1 MHFILTVTMDFILFR
16 SFKLNTRVRECAHVW
31 QSVAACLHIKSGKA
45 GQYLRSGV
53 PTFVGCQDGDIGAG
67 VETLLIQFAQQWLQA
82 ISQAQLMHQF
92 VKGLTKLE
100 SQRTGGGKLEC
111 TRIPKLSYVLLK
123 NLYVNIS

>member
-1 MHFILTVTMDFILFR
+1 MYGKVWLPVYTSNLGKQANTSDLASPHLWDVRMVTLVLGL
-16 SFKLNTRVRECAHVW
+16 KLC
-31 QSVAACLHIKSGKA
+31 SSCLLSSGSK
-45 GQYLRSGV
+45 
-53 PTFVGCQDGDIGAG
+53 P
-67 VETLLIQFAQQWLQA
+67 
-82 ISQAQLMHQF
+82 F